1 MKYVSRISL
10 VKRESLLSKEEMKK
24 IVGKGTYRCCCGMDG
39 NAPCFNVTVP
49 TIDDALLVLSEAC
62 KNGYYGLGGCF
73 LS

>member
-10 VKRESLLSKEEMKK
+10 VKGESLLSKEEMKK

-49 TIDDALLVLSEAC
+49 TVVEREDLSLVSMLLL
-62 KNGYYGLGGCF
+62 KMKMMHHQL
-73 LS
+73 